1 MRRATWLF
9 LRVVVNV
16 VPACVLNESG
26 VLYVESPPY
35 QAFREVFKLAVV
47 DVSVGPDGEQA
58 QRQLIPLDRGAPGIR
73 SREDEERCFLTA
85 GNVTLS
91 TTSNLNLDRALS
103 VICPTFFPQC
113 LECDLLVPGCGW
125 ICGQQKSHWSIFL
138 SLPTRLCLFPMDMR

>member
-1 MRRATWLF
+1 MSREEQIALSHLAV

-58 QRQLIPLDRGAPGIR
+58 QRQLIPLDQGAPGIR
-73 SREDEERCFLTA
+73 SR
-85 GNVTLS
+85 
-91 TTSNLNLDRALS
+91 
-103 VICPTFFPQC
+103 
-113 LECDLLVPGCGW
+113 
-125 ICGQQKSHWSIFL
+125 
-138 SLPTRLCLFPMDMR
+138 